1 MKKMTLILAAGV
13 AAVAL
18 GAGAVAQ
25 QTAKRGNWGEPQT
38 RSDAEAKAKAYFARV
53 DADKDGM
60 ATAAEFEAARDAK
73 RDERRDM
80 AFDRLDADKN
90 GQISRA
96 EFDAGADAR
105 MERRGEAKKERRGG
119 GMRGQGN
126 RFVKLDGDKSGGVS
140 EAEMLGSVMK
150 RFDASD
156 ANKDGTVTREE
167 RRAAMRAMRSG
178 Q

>member
-80 AFDRLDADKN
+80 AFD
-90 GQISRA
+90 
-96 EFDAGADAR
+96 AGADAR